1 MDELALDGVGPYEF
15 TQFEEQGYSDE
26 DALDL
31 AQGLLMEAIPC
42 LGTIYP
48 AFSEAQR
55 KTIKFAVLEMAKY
68 IKIDYFNFER
78 STSPFQSETIGSY
91 TYSKAAQSVR
101 NGASTGIPAFDRAT
115 SQFAE
120 LCNADSGAF
129 YSSSEQ
135 VIRPGFDAYR
145 ESRERTHAP
154 AHLWFQPDPSIRRKA
169 AATVSN
175 PVAKGGYGAK
185 GDPGLSAYEVAV
197 SAGFTGSEPEWLESL
212 KGEPGEPGVGIANVT
227 AVDGT
232 ATIMLTDDT
241 TRTIDLPPGEDG
253 LSAYEVAVENGF
265 AGSES
270 EWMESLKGEPG
281 EPGEPGTDGISPE
294 LPAISWEGD
303 RLRVGDV
310 LSDPLTGPGVGV
322 TETEAAP
329 ITRNYGIHGGSITLT
344 RLGTL
349 RILDVRDVEVS
360 FIGGK
365 LTLNAA
371 DAAVT
376 SSGGM
381 IRSATDIYPV
391 HISGTT
397 VTIDAKVDAQ
407 VTAPNVGGIVLWRA
421 AS

>member
-1 MDELALDGVGPYEF
+1 MDELVLDGVGPYEF

-42 LGTIYP
+42 LGTIYS

-101 NGASTGIPAFDRAT
+101 NGASTGIPAFDRAV

-135 VIRPGFDAYR
+135 VIRPGFDNYR
-145 ESRERTHAP
+145 DSRERIHAP
-154 AHLWFQPDPSIRRKA
+154 TPLWIQPDSSIRRKA
-169 AATVSN
+169 ATTVSAS
-175 PVAKGGYGAK
+175 VAKVGTVAK
-185 GDPGLSAYEVAV
+185 GDPGPSAYEVAV

-212 KGEPGEPGVGIANVT
+212 KGDPGEPGVGIADVT

-265 AGSES
+265 TGSES
-270 EWMESLKGEPG
+270 EWLESLHGD
-281 EPGEPGTDGISPE
+281 DGVSPE

-310 LSDPLTGPGVGV
+310 LSDPLTGPGGGL
-322 TETEAAP
+322 TEMAAAP
-329 ITRNYGIHGGSITLT
+329 ITRGIVYSGSITLT

-349 RILDVRDVEVS
+349 RILDVRNLRMAGDT
-360 FIGGK
+360 
-365 LTLNAA
+365 LATLNAA

-381 IRSATDIYPV
+381 LRSATDIYPV
-391 HISGTT
+391 HVSGTT
-397 VTIDAKVDAQ
+397 VKIEKPAGQ
-407 VTAPNVGGIVLWRA
+407 ISGIGGVIIWRA